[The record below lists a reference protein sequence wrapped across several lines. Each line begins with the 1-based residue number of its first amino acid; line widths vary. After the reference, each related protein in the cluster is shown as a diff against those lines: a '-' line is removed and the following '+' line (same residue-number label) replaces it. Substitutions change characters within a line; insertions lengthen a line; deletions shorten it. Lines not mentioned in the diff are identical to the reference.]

1 LCHIRPFIDVILNLQ
16 QQQQQ
21 ELPPVTS
28 AYAQLLTEMQSIPEG
43 STSAHELKARISN
56 INRRFTET
64 DQQDSHEFL
73 TILLEALHDELMDNY
88 QNSSIGDLMHGIIKS
103 TVQCLA
109 CEEKISTD
117 DSFLSLPL
125 PIERTNA
132 PIFSSD
138 TTQNIL
144 WQSIDFV
151 GSFFGKNITLYDCF
165 KDFVSIEQLGKNG
178 QWFCEKCGNL
188 TDATKTFKLW
198 QLPRVLILQLKRF
211 TYDLTNDTKIT
222 TKIRF
227 DLQLNLSEFM
237 KECEHDPALLYNLM
251 AVLTHSG
258 TLASGH
264 YTTFAKHLDNEIWYH
279 FDDQHVRQ
287 ASSNEVLS
295 SDAYVLFY
303 ER

>member
-28 AYAQLLTEMQSIPEG
+28 AYAQLLTEMQSIPKG
-43 STSAHELKARISN
+43 STSAHELIECISN
-56 INRRFTET
+56 INRRFAGT

-88 QNSSIGDLMHGIIKS
+88 QNSSIGDLMHGVIRS
-103 TVQCLA
+103 TVKCLA
-109 CEEKISTD
+109 CPEETSTD

-125 PIERTNA
+125 PVCRWAAETFDSNTRENICEKFIGTFISRSA
-132 PIFSSD
+132 SD
-138 TTQNIL
+138 FNIH
-144 WQSIDFV
+144 
-151 GSFFGKNITLYDCF
+151 DCF
-165 KDFVSIEQLGKNG
+165 QAFLSPEQLGEHG
-178 QWFCEKCGNL
+178 QWFCENCQNL
-188 TDATKTFKLW
+188 TDATKRLDLW
-198 QLPRVLILQLKRF
+198 QLPRVLILQLNRF
-211 TYDLTNDTKIT
+211 TCDLTNDTKIA

-227 DLQLNLSEFM
+227 DLQLDLSEFM
-237 KECEHDPALLYNLM
+237 KECEHDPAPLYNLVT
-251 AVLTHSG
+251 VLTHSG